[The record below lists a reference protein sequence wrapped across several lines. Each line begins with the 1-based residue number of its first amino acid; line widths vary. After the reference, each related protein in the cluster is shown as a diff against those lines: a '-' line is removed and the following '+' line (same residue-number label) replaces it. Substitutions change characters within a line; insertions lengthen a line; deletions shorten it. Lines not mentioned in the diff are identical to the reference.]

1 MAKTE
6 IKEGDLFSSNNL
18 CAKRP
23 GTGISPMLWDQ
34 VVGKRAKRDFKV
46 NEQITLNWKW
56 KEYQFL
62 RGLEQSMD

>member
-23 GTGISPMLWDQ
+23 GTGISPMQWDQ

-46 NEQITLNWKW
+46 NEQITLN
-56 KEYQFL
+56 
-62 RGLEQSMD
+62 